1 METWIWIKGISYD
14 DIMELYIE
22 MQTTA
27 WFTFPY
33 DNWGGIDE
41 IRYRSYYCA
50 PSGARFLRVKV
61 PNPPGSG
68 KDIAEGKG
76 VRREAESEG
85 SWMWR
90 EY

>member
-1 METWIWIKGISYD
+1 MGTWIWIKGISYD

-41 IRYRSYYCA
+41 IRYRSYYLHKNT
-50 PSGARFLRVKV
+50 G
-61 PNPPGSG
+61 G
-68 KDIAEGKG
+68 KLLGFYENVSKA
-76 VRREAESEG
+76 
-85 SWMWR
+85 
-90 EY
+90 